1 MSNLPTYAVECN
13 DCRYDDGMFDVHM
26 NPIRVE
32 SQGSD
37 WVNIEY
43 RCPRCGQR
51 DYSLFPCS
59 LSDLRDMVS
68 V

>member
-1 MSNLPTYAVECN
+1 MSLPTYPVECN
-13 DCRYDDGMFDVHM
+13 DCRYDHGMFDVHM
-26 NPIRVE
+26 NPIRIE

-51 DYSLFPCS
+51 DYSMFPCS

-68 V
+68 A

>member
-1 MSNLPTYAVECN
+1 MDLPTYAVECN

-32 SQGSD
+32 SQGEN

-51 DYSLFPCS
+51 DYSMFPCS

-68 V
+68 A